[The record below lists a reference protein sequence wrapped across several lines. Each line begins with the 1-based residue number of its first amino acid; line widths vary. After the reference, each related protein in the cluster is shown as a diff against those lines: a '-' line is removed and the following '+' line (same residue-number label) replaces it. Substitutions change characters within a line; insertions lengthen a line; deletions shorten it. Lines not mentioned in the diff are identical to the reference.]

1 MAGWLR
7 WLDGCMVGLIV
18 MAEDILVDG
27 VDLQSWM
34 VVVVWIAL
42 MAGLVETA

>member
-1 MAGWLR
+1 MVE
-7 WLDGCMVGLIV
+7 MVGLIV

-27 VDLQSWM
+27 VDLHSWM

>member
-1 MAGWLR
+1 MVE
-7 WLDGCMVGLIV
+7 MVGLIV

>member
-1 MAGWLR
+1 MVE
-7 WLDGCMVGLIV
+7 MVGLIV
-18 MAEDILVDG
+18 LAEDILVDE
-27 VDLQSWM
+27 VDVHSWM